1 MRLKSSLKE
10 DSIVLITPLIDI
22 MFLILIFFVLNTSF
36 SRNSSVEVKVP
47 QAVSGVKSQ
56 NSEFHILLT
65 DDHRI
70 FINKEQVDIK
80 SFSSSLLNYLGD
92 FSEPNIIIEGDRSIS
107 YEFLMD
113 IMDRV
118 RILGFE
124 DISLVVQDR

>member
-1 MRLKSSLKE
+1 MKLKSSLKE

-36 SRNSSVEVKVP
+36 SRNSSVDVSVP
-47 QAVSGVKSQ
+47 QAVSGIKTL

-70 FINKEQVDIK
+70 YINEEQVDIK
-80 SFSSSLLNYLGD
+80 SFSSSLLTYLGD
-92 FSEPNIIIEGDRSIS
+92 FTEPNIIIEGDKSIS

-124 DISLVVQDR
+124 DISLVVQGR